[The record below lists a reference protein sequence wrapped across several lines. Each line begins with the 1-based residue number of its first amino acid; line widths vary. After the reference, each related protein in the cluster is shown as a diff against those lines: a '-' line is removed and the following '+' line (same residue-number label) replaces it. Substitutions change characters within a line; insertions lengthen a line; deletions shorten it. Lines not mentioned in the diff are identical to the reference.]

1 VDQLLVEHIVA
12 LHVEDDDA
20 QHVVDVAGH
29 PVEFIAKTSLK
40 IVPGPS
46 RDDAVTLALRARYGN
61 DLPEI
66 GEAWNGVLAN
76 LLAHRRRLE

>member
-1 VDQLLVEHIVA
+1 MDQLLVEHIVA
-12 LHVEDDDA
+12 LHVGDDDA

-46 RDDAVTLALRARYGN
+46 RDDAVTQALRARYGN